1 MEYVAIDNNWRI
13 TLQEVNEGISEVAI
27 QCNAIDQWQNDYS
40 IIPDILT
47 VKKKALSDTIQQL
60 KTETLKLIEI
70 LS

>member
-1 MEYVAIDNNWRI
+1 MQYVAIDTNWRLTI
-13 TLQEVNEGISEVAI
+13 QAVTEDSSEVAI
-27 QCNAIDQWQNDYS
+27 QCKAIDQWENDFS

-47 VKKKALSDTIQQL
+47 VKKEALSDTIQQL